1 MKQITITIENT
12 FSNPYKLVTVKRIK
26 ILIEVSVFNP
36 KGIDIFVQ
44 LFLRRIIKNGID
56 DSIHL
61 VPMFSIL
68 MVEYILH
75 NVNKFT

>member
-1 MKQITITIENT
+1 MIE
-12 FSNPYKLVTVKRIK
+12 I
-26 ILIEVSVFNP
+26 SVFNP